1 MSPIDKHHSSTQ
13 QNDFDAVIIGAG
25 FAGMYMLHKLR
36 GQGLRVRVYERGDDV
51 GGTWYWNR
59 YPGARCDL
67 ESMDYSYSFD
77 DDLQQDWDW
86 REKYGTQPELL
97 KYARHVADRFKLRSD
112 IVFKT
117 KIRSAWYNTE
127 AKVWTVTT
135 DQDDTA
141 SAAHLILATGNLSTP
156 QLPKINGIESFN
168 GRRLHTGAWPHEPV
182 SFKGRRVG
190 VIGTGSS
197 AIQAIPVIANQA
209 EHLTV
214 FQRTAN
220 FSIPARH
227 GTLSADDSAAYKARY
242 NEHRATAKET
252 PFGIAKY
259 ETPTRSCW
267 DVDDTERQKIYEE
280 AWAEGGQALLFAFT
294 DLLTDPKANKT
305 AAKFVRERIRETVKD
320 PAVAELLCPKDHPIG
335 TKRLCL
341 DSSYYET
348 YNRGNVRLVGVKNT
362 PISHI
367 EADAVMVGDDRYKID
382 DLVLA
387 TGYDAMTGVARDM
400 DIVGEEGMSLA
411 DLWAGGPKTY
421 LGLMVA
427 NFPNMYMITGPQSP
441 GVKSQMILS
450 IEHHVELIAAII
462 EKARTH
468 GNAAVRVEQD
478 AQDGWVEH
486 NNAVANATLYSEA
499 ASWYMGSNIPGKA
512 QVFMPY
518 VGGVK
523 RYRAYCDEVINEG
536 WRGLE
541 FSA

>member
-1 MSPIDKHHSSTQ
+1 MSHIDTHDRSNHL
-13 QNDFDAVIIGAG
+13 NDFDAIIIGAG

-77 DDLQQDWDW
+77 EDLQQDWDW

-112 IVFKT
+112 IIFET
-117 KIRSAWYNTE
+117 KITSARYNIE
-127 AKVWTVTT
+127 AQMWDIIT
-135 DQDDTA
+135 DQEDTV
-141 SAAHLILATGNLSTP
+141 SAAHLILATGNLSSP
-156 QLPKINGIESFN
+156 QLPKINGIDRFA
-168 GRRLHTGAWPHEPV
+168 GRTLHTGAWPHQPV
-182 SFKGRRVG
+182 CFKGRRVG

-197 AIQAIPVIANQA
+197 AIQAIPVIADQA

-227 GTLSADDSAAYKARY
+227 GELSARDSAAYKARY
-242 NEHRATAKET
+242 KEYRATAKET

-259 ETPTRSCW
+259 AAPTQSCW
-267 DVDDTERQKIYEE
+267 DVNDTERQKIYER

-294 DLLTDPKANKT
+294 DLLTDIKANET
-305 AAKFVRERIRETVKD
+305 AAEFVRKRIREAVKD
-320 PAVAELLCPKDHPIG
+320 PSTAELLCPNDHPIG

-348 YNRGNVRLVGVKNT
+348 YNRHNVHLVDVKNT
-362 PISHI
+362 PISRI
-367 EADAVMVGDDRYKID
+367 DADAIVVGDARYEID

-400 DIVGEEGMSLA
+400 NIVGEGGMDLA
-411 DLWAGGPKTY
+411 DLWADGPQTY

-450 IEHHVELIAAII
+450 IEHHVDLIAAII
-462 EKARTH
+462 KKARIPGSAT
-468 GNAAVRVEQD
+468 VRVEQD

-486 NNAVANATLYSEA
+486 NNAVADATLYTEA

-523 RYRAYCDEVINEG
+523 RYRAYCDEVINDG
-536 WRGLE
+536 WRGLK